1 MDLRPHPTHSSSS
14 GVDSRFLL
22 PITPCECAD
31 DMYSPA
37 LKLCG
42 TASHALTA
50 LLCLGVWARTVTP
63 QYGHYVP
70 RIIRGFVG
78 SMMKL
83 VPTDP
88 SDDPDAPAGRDGRNI
103 FALCAAL
110 FTWFAVLPVVS
121 PIPMATVPAILGKR
135 LSRAAS
141 GWTFLGAVVA
151 YSLKDD
157 AERGRLGASTFKTLR
172 TGMAVGSAGHL
183 FVIALKVIGVDGGGL
198 ILPGRGLWQF
208 YANAMAVPFTAGA
221 SVLMYYLALFASTM
235 KLEEEGSK

>member
-14 GVDSRFLL
+14 GVDSRFRL

-121 PIPMATVPAILGKR
+121 PFPMATVPAILGKR

-151 YSLKDD
+151 YSLKDA